1 MRNSGDEI
9 RLVEMLFQK
18 DDTIIA
24 RLLEYYGYELTGVLA
39 RKFNCDAL
47 FVQDVVTDALIQL
60 WQNPGK
66 YKPEK
71 SSLKTFLARDIEG
84 DLLNALER
92 ETRQKKSA
100 TIVELET
107 NTRNIDSGED
117 ALQRITSEET
127 LLEIRNLFAL
137 IFPNE
142 NDQRIAWM
150 MEVEQIRETA
160 FFITELEI
168 NHLTEEQQEHEV
180 KRTKDRIK
188 AQLKRKGWAEFKE
201 KLKRH
206 D

>member
-1 MRNSGDEI
+1 MS
-9 RLVEMLFQK
+9 Q
-18 DDTIIA
+18 
-24 RLLEYYGYELTGVLA
+24 
-39 RKFNCDAL
+39 
-47 FVQDVVTDALIQL
+47 Q
-60 WQNPGK
+60 
-66 YKPEK
+66 K

-92 ETRQKKSA
+92 KTRQKKSA

-117 ALQRITSEET
+117 SLLRITSEET

-150 MEVEQIRETA
+150 MEVEQIRETT

-168 NHLTEEQQEHEV
+168 SHLPEDQQEHEV
-180 KRTKDRIK
+180 KRTKNRIK
-188 AQLKRKGWAEFKE
+188 AQLKRKGWADFKE